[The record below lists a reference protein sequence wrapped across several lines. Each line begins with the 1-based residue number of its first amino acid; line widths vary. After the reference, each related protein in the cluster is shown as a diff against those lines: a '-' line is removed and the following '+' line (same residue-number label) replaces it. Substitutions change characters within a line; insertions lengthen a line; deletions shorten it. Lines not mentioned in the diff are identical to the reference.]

1 MKNSGFTLVEV
12 IAVIALIAALVLLV
26 VPKLADMDTK
36 SKEKMYNAK
45 VTEILAGAYKY
56 GTDNIDNL
64 TNECLDVTVG
74 TLLKL
79 GYVKSDDNS
88 GFYVTNPKNNESM
101 NNLIIC
107 VKYENGKVV
116 TNVSNW

>member
-1 MKNSGFTLVEV
+1 MAYSTSKQ
-12 IAVIALIAALVLLV
+12 
-26 VPKLADMDTK
+26 KLNKMYNRYKTEYKKRSAYSQ

-116 TNVSNW
+116 TNVSN

>member
-1 MKNSGFTLVEV
+1 MRENGFTLVEV
-12 IAVIALIAALVLLV
+12 LAVIVLISLLLLIV
-26 VPKLADMDTK
+26 VPKLGELDTK
-36 SKEKMYNAK
+36 SKEKLYEAK

-56 GTDNIDNL
+56 GNDNIDGL
-64 TNECLDVTVG
+64 SSECLDVTVN

-88 GFYVTNPKNNESM
+88 GYYVSNPKNNETL

-116 TNVSNW
+116 TNVKD

>member
-1 MKNSGFTLVEV
+1 MINLIKNEF
-12 IAVIALIAALVLLV
+12 I
-26 VPKLADMDTK
+26 
-36 SKEKMYNAK
+36 
-45 VTEILAGAYKY
+45 
-56 GTDNIDNL
+56 
-64 TNECLDVTVG
+64 
-74 TLLKL
+74 KL

-116 TNVSNW
+116 TNVSN

>member
-1 MKNSGFTLVEV
+1 
-12 IAVIALIAALVLLV
+12 
-26 VPKLADMDTK
+26 MDTK

-88 GFYVTNPKNNESM
+88 GFYVTNPKIMSQWITWLYVLNMKMGS
-101 NNLIIC
+101 
-107 VKYENGKVV
+107 
-116 TNVSNW
+116 SN

>member
-1 MKNSGFTLVEV
+1 MKKSGFTLVEV
-12 IAVIALIAALVLLV
+12 IAVITLIAALVLLV

-56 GTDNIDNL
+56 GTDNVDNL

-74 TLLKL
+74 TLL
-79 GYVKSDDNS
+79 N
-88 GFYVTNPKNNESM
+88 
-101 NNLIIC
+101 
-107 VKYENGKVV
+107 
-116 TNVSNW
+116 